1 MNYQPFF
8 DANLLISDPLLAE
21 FHRLKPDLIMLAILT
36 FYLLFALHITIYSL
50 YKTIRQPKRKYP
62 AHEKKA
68 VSNA

>member
-8 DANLLISDPLLAE
+8 DANLLISDPLLLQIKALMPA
-21 FHRLKPDLIMLAILT
+21 FALLALLT
-36 FYLLFALHITIYSL
+36 FYALLALHMVVYFMLRAMRPPS
-50 YKTIRQPKRKYP
+50 RNYP